1 MPLATNSSQS
11 TPSANLWLTPPS
23 ERELP
28 DPYNNGETMNFKI
41 NPLSFNGIFAVPNSL
56 VDNNIRLASV
66 VQLKTLLYL
75 LRYGNLRPVTTEEI
89 AENLCLDKED
99 VQDAMI
105 FWLERGLV
113 LRENEEPSPITQV
126 TIQKAPEVKPE
137 ASTEAPAEPEKA
149 VPEIFISKPS
159 HEEVAARLKNSTELA
174 AFFQQAQA
182 SLGKPFGY
190 EGQSTLLMLHDGYG
204 LPLEIIIMAIE
215 YCVSQKKDGMRN
227 ITMLAKRWCEL
238 GIDTIEGVNRYIE
251 EHTVVD
257 EAWDKLRSMT
267 EITNRHPTEK
277 QRRFLTGWT
286 KELGYT
292 VEMIFYAYEE
302 SIDRTGKMNMKYMDT
317 VIRNWASAGVR
328 TPEDIK
334 RHEEKWA
341 ESKKNAKNGTRPSAA
356 AKKEENEASYDI
368 DLFMKEAVN
377 LTYKK
382 TENN

>member
-1 MPLATNSSQS
+1 
-11 TPSANLWLTPPS
+11 
-23 ERELP
+23 
-28 DPYNNGETMNFKI
+28 MNFKI

-75 LRYGNLRPVTTEEI
+75 LRYANLRPVTTEEI
-89 AENLCLDKED
+89 AESLCLDKED

-113 LRENEEPSPITQV
+113 LRENEEPSPVTLV
-126 TIQKAPEVKPE
+126 TIQRAPEVKAE
-137 ASTEAPAEPEKA
+137 ISSDASAEPEKA

-159 HEEVAARLKNSTELA
+159 HEEVAARLKGSTELA

-215 YCVSQKKDGMRN
+215 YSVSQKKDGMKQ
-227 ITMLAKRWCEL
+227 IATLAKRWCEL

-257 EAWDKLRSMT
+257 EAWEKLRGMT

-317 VIRNWASAGVR
+317 VIRNWASKGVR

-334 RHEEKWA
+334 RHEEQWEQEKQA
-341 ESKKNAKNGTRPSAA
+341 KKNGTKST
-356 AKKEENEASYDI
+356 KSQNKEENEASYDI
-368 DLFMKEAVN
+368 DLFMQEAVN

>member
-1 MPLATNSSQS
+1 
-11 TPSANLWLTPPS
+11 
-23 ERELP
+23 
-28 DPYNNGETMNFKI
+28 MNFKI

-137 ASTEAPAEPEKA
+137 IRTEAPAEPEKA

-317 VIRNWASAGVR
+317 VIRNWASKGVR

-334 RHEEKWA
+334 RHEEQWEQAKQT
-341 ESKKNAKNGTRPSAA
+341 KKNSAKPSAQT
-356 AKKEENEASYDI
+356 KKEENEASYDI